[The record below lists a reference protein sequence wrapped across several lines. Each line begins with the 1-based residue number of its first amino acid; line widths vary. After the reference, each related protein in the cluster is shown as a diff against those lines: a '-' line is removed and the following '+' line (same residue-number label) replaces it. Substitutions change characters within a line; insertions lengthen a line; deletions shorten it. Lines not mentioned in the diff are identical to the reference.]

1 MQSILDDIYYGNY
14 SRTFTPTPEYRKA
27 VSAATKEWDAA
38 KAVLGYEKID
48 RLWDTQMEV
57 ACLEGAD
64 DFREGFRLGAAL
76 MLGALGER

>member
-38 KAVLGYEKID
+38 KAVLGYERPSD
-48 RLWDTQMEV
+48 GSGWTSS
-57 ACLEGAD
+57 G
-64 DFREGFRLGAAL
+64 GP
-76 MLGALGER
+76 